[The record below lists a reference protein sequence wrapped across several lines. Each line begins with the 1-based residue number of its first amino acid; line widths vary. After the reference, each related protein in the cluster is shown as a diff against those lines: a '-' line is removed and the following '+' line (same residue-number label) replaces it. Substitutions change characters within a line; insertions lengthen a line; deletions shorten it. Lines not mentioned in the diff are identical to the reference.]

1 MTTQAHLRKWFEVA
15 VASQKSGV
23 VKITGHVVSTE
34 LRTCA
39 AIINIFHLIPAASTK
54 MIEPLLIL
62 TLKGER
68 DLVIEVCAVTSS
80 PPPPSMR
87 SKLC

>member
-1 MTTQAHLRKWFEVA
+1 MKKWFEVA
-15 VASQKSGV
+15 LASQKGGM
-23 VKITGHVVSTE
+23 VKITGQVVSSE

-54 MIEPLLIL
+54 MIEPLLTL

-68 DLVIEVCAVTSS
+68 DLCIEVSDVISS
-80 PPPPSMR
+80 SLSCLSR
-87 SKLC
+87 SRDLLW